1 MKIAVDIEE
10 CWQIKSEQPLGS
22 MEWKD
27 SGDISNVNSLPRE
40 LYEIQVTAIHRWVC
54 LEIQPSVRSGKSK
67 NSENYPVIGKELGA
81 GMGPSPCVNEQF

>member
-1 MKIAVDIEE
+1 LKIAVDIEG

-40 LYEIQVTAIHRWVC
+40 VLQEPDCRCISPNMSGDTITEQIQKESRFRKSSSYWKRVRGGNGTLPMILYE
-54 LEIQPSVRSGKSK
+54 
-67 NSENYPVIGKELGA
+67 
-81 GMGPSPCVNEQF
+81 